1 MYLFDRVEEKDRS
14 GTFQVFAINM
24 EDNQAYPLRD
34 DAIIST
40 SASAIEGFSLSISC
54 HPEKYVYRG
63 RFNTESEMK
72 AFADNVSGLLYD
84 ANKKNDAIP
93 FAPNVR

>member
-54 HPEKYVYRG
+54 HPDRKSV
-63 RFNTESEMK
+63 
-72 AFADNVSGLLYD
+72 V
-84 ANKKNDAIP
+84 
-93 FAPNVR
+93 